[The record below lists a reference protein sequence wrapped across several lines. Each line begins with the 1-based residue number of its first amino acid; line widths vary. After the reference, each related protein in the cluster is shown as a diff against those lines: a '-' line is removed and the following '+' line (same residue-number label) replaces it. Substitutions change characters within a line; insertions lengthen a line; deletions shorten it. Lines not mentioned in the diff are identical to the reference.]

1 MIDTPS
7 QRFIADTMLGKL
19 VKWLRVMGIDVV
31 YDAAA
36 PSDEVVH
43 AAAREGRV
51 LLTRNHRLAWR
62 QENTAPASFLF
73 IESNYYHE
81 QVRQV
86 VEKFGSELAI
96 HLFTRCLRCNTLLQT
111 VAREGIIGEVP
122 PYILASQTVFMHC
135 VACNRVYWA
144 GTHRHR
150 MLQQLQVMLGQAL
163 WPFAQHIP

>member
-1 MIDTPS
+1 
-7 QRFIADTMLGKL
+7 MLGKL

-36 PSDEVVH
+36 PNDQLVQ
-43 AAAREGRV
+43 AAARERRV

-73 IESNYYHE
+73 IESDYYHE

-96 HLFTRCLRCNTLLQT
+96 RLFTRCLRCNTLLQT
-111 VAREGIIGEVP
+111 VTREGIIGEIP
-122 PYILASQTVFMHC
+122 AYILASQTTFKHC
-135 VACNRVYWA
+135 AACNRVYWA
-144 GTHRHR
+144 GTHRNR
-150 MLQQLQVMLGQAL
+150 MLQQLEIMLGQAL
-163 WPFAQHIP
+163 